1 MPAFLN
7 TLQLR
12 LNAAFSLL
20 FLLLAVLAGGFA
32 FYDTYQETND
42 FQDDLLK
49 QTAAYINPDAP
60 PPKMPDVDNDVRI
73 YVDYPGRAGEGD
85 GRDLR
90 LPGHLADGL
99 HTVYEDGDSYR
110 VYVRHT
116 PQGRVAVWQENEYR
130 EELAA
135 RSAWNSV
142 LPLLLLIPLIS
153 LLTMWI
159 IRRTL
164 RPVSALSAHVEGRG
178 SQDLSPLP
186 EAGIPAEIRGFVQAL
201 NRLLARIEAA
211 VQQQQRFIADAAH
224 ELRSPMTALS
234 LQAERLAQQALPEP
248 AAGQMAAL
256 QQGIRRNRQLLE
268 QLLSHARAQNSE
280 AVGRVAA
287 VRAQDVFRRVVE
299 DLLPLAEAKH
309 QDFGVA
315 DAADPVLYADE
326 TAIYTLLKTLA
337 DNALRYTPAGGQIDL
352 WAEETAE
359 HIVFHIEDNGPGI
372 VPAERE
378 RVRDPFYRIL
388 GSGEEGTGLGLPIA
402 EAVAKRY
409 GGHLVLG
416 DSRRFARGLHVAVY
430 LNKPCVQGGQKQ
442 QA

>member
-1 MPAFLN
+1 MPAFRHS
-7 TLQLR
+7 LQLR

-32 FYDTYQETND
+32 FYDTYQQTND
-42 FQDDLLK
+42 FQDDLLR
-49 QTAAYINPDAP
+49 QTAAYINPNAP

-73 YVDYPGRAGEGD
+73 YVDYPGETQQD
-85 GRDLR
+85 DEDERDLD

-99 HTVYEDGDSYR
+99 HTVYEGGDSYR

-164 RPVSALSAHVEGRG
+164 RPVSELSAHVEARG

-186 EAGIPAEIRGFVQAL
+186 EAGMPAEIRGFVQAL
-201 NRLLARIEAA
+201 NRLLERIEAA

-234 LQAERLAQQALPEP
+234 LQAERLAQQPLPEP
-248 AAGQMAAL
+248 AAGRLAAL
-256 QQGIRRNRQLLE
+256 QQGIRRNRQLLD

-280 AVGRVAA
+280 AGGRHAA
-287 VRAQDVFRRVVE
+287 VHAQAVFRRVVE
-299 DLLPLAEAKH
+299 DLLPLAEAKE

-315 DAADPVLYADE
+315 DAADPVCYADE
-326 TAIYTLLKTLA
+326 TALYTLLKTLA

-352 WAEETAE
+352 WAEETAG
-359 HIVFHIEDNGPGI
+359 HIVFHVEDNGPGI
-372 VPAERE
+372 APAERE
-378 RVRDPFYRIL
+378 RVLDPFYRIL
-388 GSGEEGTGLGLPIA
+388 GSGEEGTGLGLSIA
-402 EAVAKRY
+402 DAVARRY
-409 GGHLVLG
+409 GGRLVLS
-416 DSRRFARGLHVAVY
+416 DSRRFASGLHVAVY
-430 LNKPCVQGGQKQ
+430 LDKRCL

>member
-32 FYDTYQETND
+32 FYDTYRETND
-42 FQDDLLK
+42 FQDELLK
-49 QTAAYINPDAP
+49 QTAAYVNPNAP

-73 YVDYPGRAGEGD
+73 YVDYPGERMGDGD
-85 GRDLR
+85 GRHLN
-90 LPGHLADGL
+90 LPEYLADGL

-110 VYVRHT
+110 VFVRST

-135 RSAWNSV
+135 RSAWSSV

-153 LLTMWI
+153 LLTMWVV
-159 IRRTL
+159 RRTL
-164 RPVSALSAHVEGRG
+164 RPVSELSAHVEARG

-186 EAGIPAEIRGFVQAL
+186 QAGIPREIRGFVQAL

-234 LQAERLAQQALPEP
+234 LQAERLAQQPLPAP
-248 AAGQMAAL
+248 AAEQLAAL
-256 QQGIRRNRQLLE
+256 QQGIRRNRQLLA

-280 AVGRVAA
+280 AADRPSAIH
-287 VRAQDVFRRVVE
+287 AQALFRRVVE
-299 DLLPLAEAKH
+299 DLLPLAEAKG
-309 QDFGVA
+309 QDLGVA
-315 DAADPVLYADE
+315 DSADPVFYADE
-326 TAIYTLLKTLA
+326 TALYTLLKTLA
-337 DNALRYTPAGGQIDL
+337 DNAIRYTPSGGQIDL
-352 WAEETAE
+352 SAEETAT
-359 HIVFHIEDNGPGI
+359 HIVLHIEDNGPGI
-372 VPAERE
+372 APSERQ
-378 RVRDPFYRIL
+378 RVLDPFYRIL
-388 GSGEEGTGLGLPIA
+388 GSGEEGTGLGLSIA
-402 EAVAKRY
+402 EAVAQRY
-409 GGHLVLG
+409 GGRLVLD
-416 DSRRFARGLHVAVY
+416 DSRRFDSGLHVAVY
-430 LNKPCVQGGQKQ
+430 LDKRFL